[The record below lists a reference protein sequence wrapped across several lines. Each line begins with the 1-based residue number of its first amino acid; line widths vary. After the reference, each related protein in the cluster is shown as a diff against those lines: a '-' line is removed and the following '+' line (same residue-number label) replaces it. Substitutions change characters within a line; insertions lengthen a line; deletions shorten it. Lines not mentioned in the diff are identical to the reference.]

1 MKFPSC
7 SKEKPIS
14 TLLIYGANGYSGRQI
29 VANAVARGI
38 RPIVAGRNAQQIE
51 AVGKEFGL
59 EHRCFD
65 LGDAAAV
72 NKGLARVQVV
82 LHCAGPF
89 SATSRPMLDACLRA
103 GAHYLDITGEYRIF
117 EAIADRDA
125 ELKRAGIMAM
135 PGVALDIVPSDCL
148 AAHMK
153 RRMPDAVRLE
163 IHIRAL
169 ERLSRGTACSF
180 IEAMGLPNVVRENGQ
195 LVERPAGADRRLTD
209 FSGRKIA
216 LVGMP
221 WGDISTAWRTTGI
234 PNIAVFMSL
243 MPGSAPMMRLG
254 GFLRP
259 LLQSALTQKFLK
271 AQARRWITGPDHAFQ
286 ESEITEFVA
295 VAFAADGRQCK
306 SYLQTKEGYAFTN
319 VSATEI
325 ARRVLAGDYKPGY
338 QTPGGLFG
346 ADFVLDIEGSH
357 RTDLD

>member
-1 MKFPSC
+1 M
-7 SKEKPIS
+7 SK
-14 TLLIYGANGYSGRQI
+14 LLIYGANGYSGRQI
-29 VANAVARGI
+29 VASAVAKGLA
-38 RPIVAGRNAQQIE
+38 PIVAGRNAQQVA

-59 EHRCFD
+59 VHRCFD

-72 NKGLARVQVV
+72 DKGLEGVQVV

-89 SATSRPMLDACLRA
+89 SATSRPMLDACIRA
-103 GAHYLDITGEYRIF
+103 GVHYLDITGEYKIF

-135 PGVALDIVPSDCL
+135 SGVALDIVPSDCL

-153 RRMPDAVRLE
+153 RRMPDAVRLA
-163 IHIRAL
+163 IHIRTL
-169 ERLSRGTACSF
+169 DRLSPGTACTF
-180 IEAMGLPNVVRENGQ
+180 IENMGLPNVVRENGQ
-195 LVERPAGADRRLTD
+195 LVERPAGADRRVTD

-243 MPGSAPMMRLG
+243 MPGSGPAIRLG

-259 LLQSALTQKFLK
+259 LLQSAPVQKFLS
-271 AQARRWITGPDHAFQ
+271 AQARRWIAGPDKAYQ
-286 ESEITEFVA
+286 DSETTEFIA
-295 VAFAADGRQCK
+295 VAYAGDGRQCR

-319 VSATEI
+319 VSAIEI

-357 RTDLD
+357 RRDLD